1 MFAKMTDAT
10 LATGLSR
17 TPFVPSAAQAQ
28 DAVARFEAL
37 SSEIR
42 GAAVLGPDDSVLA
55 CSGDPARWGDAATA
69 LLRAADRAAGKGV
82 VQTHVATEEGEV
94 YAVRWLGLAMV
105 AVSDRFALAS
115 LVLSDM
121 RALLR
126 DLAATATTRAEA
138 A

>member
-1 MFAKMTDAT
+1 MFAEMTDAT
-10 LATGLSR
+10 LATGPTGPTL
-17 TPFVPSAAQAQ
+17 VPSAVQVQ
-28 DAVARFEAL
+28 NAVARFEAL

-42 GAAVLGPDDSVLA
+42 GAAILGPDGSVLA
-55 CSGDPARWGDAATA
+55 CSGDPARWGEAAA
-69 LLRAADRAAGKGV
+69 SLLRAADSAAGRAATQG
-82 VQTHVATEEGEV
+82 HVATEEGEV

-105 AVSDRFALAS
+105 AVSDRFTLAS

-126 DLAATATTRAEA
+126 DLAGAQAVA